1 MNRDFP
7 DHISRLFKRA
17 ISAGI
22 GEEDVAALVK
32 VLRD

>member
-7 DHISRLFKRA
+7 DNISRLFKRA
-17 ISAGI
+17 IAAGI
-22 GEEDVAALVK
+22 GEQDLAALVK